1 MLRVILA
8 IAHNSEDDTL
18 SLNPAQS
25 HAERKIE
32 TWFLT
37 AKCEYRTQ
45 QRWLL
50 SQRHSGGV
58 SGMWKQRKWVFD
70 HQEKHMI
77 RPILAR

>member
-1 MLRVILA
+1 MLRVLLA

-18 SLNPAQS
+18 SINPAQS
-25 HAERKIE
+25 QVERKIE

-45 QRWLL
+45 PKMVAVSAAQQRGL
-50 SQRHSGGV
+50 RDAETEEV
-58 SGMWKQRKWVFD
+58 VYD